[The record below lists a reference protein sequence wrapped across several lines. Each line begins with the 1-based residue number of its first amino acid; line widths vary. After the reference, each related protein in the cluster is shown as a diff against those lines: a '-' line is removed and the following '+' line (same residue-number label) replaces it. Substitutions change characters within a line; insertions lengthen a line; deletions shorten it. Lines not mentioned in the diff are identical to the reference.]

1 MKLENLRDNGSFARN
16 TWFQIKWLILKK
28 KNDFLLDFVLC
39 PTFIYSSELV
49 LDTYEIR
56 YVVVYAGMGVL
67 NAEIGGQS
75 RKNFEQQ
82 IIFENTNGSQLV
94 WYYKNGLKLDAY
106 DQESYAE

>member
-16 TWFQIKWLILKK
+16 TWFQIKWLI
-28 KNDFLLDFVLC
+28 LLDFVLC

-82 IIFENTNGSQLV
+82 IILESTNGSQLV